1 MSVSGNLSIILFNDR
16 TRLSLKGLSYN
27 DNYFLTFYCKRNF
40 NIYNPLIMLIFVYL
54 LADFY
59 LLPSDIKVILFC
71 HKVSPFLFLSAC
83 FQAKK
88 GGLLHIGI
96 RSPLK
101 RKKLDLPLILFNW
114 LVKCLRKH
122 KSIKNVG
129 KRSVYY
135 ILLCFQ

>member
-1 MSVSGNLSIILFNDR
+1 MA
-16 TRLSLKGLSYN
+16 Y
-27 DNYFLTFYCKRNF
+27 
-40 NIYNPLIMLIFVYL
+40 ML
-54 LADFY
+54 
-59 LLPSDIKVILFC
+59 P
-71 HKVSPFLFLSAC
+71 PFLFLSAC

-135 ILLCFQ
+135 ILLCFNEYKIAFIILPPLLIAKIYF